1 MMFSDLIGRNVLVVE
16 DEYLLAVDIELA
28 MEEHGANVIGPYPDL
43 QGSLGALAKA
53 AVDFAVLD
61 VRLGPENVFE
71 LADILYNR
79 KVPFVF
85 VTGYDRSRMPKRFAR
100 VPCLSKPVQMD
111 ELMIKIASLTAKQA
125 VRH

>member
-28 MEEHGANVIGPYPDL
+28 MEEHGANVIGPYPDQ

>member
-1 MMFSDLIGRNVLVVE
+1 M
-16 DEYLLAVDIELA
+16 
-28 MEEHGANVIGPYPDL
+28 
-43 QGSLGALAKA
+43 
-53 AVDFAVLD
+53 
-61 VRLGPENVFE
+61 
-71 LADILYNR
+71 
-79 KVPFVF
+79 PFVF